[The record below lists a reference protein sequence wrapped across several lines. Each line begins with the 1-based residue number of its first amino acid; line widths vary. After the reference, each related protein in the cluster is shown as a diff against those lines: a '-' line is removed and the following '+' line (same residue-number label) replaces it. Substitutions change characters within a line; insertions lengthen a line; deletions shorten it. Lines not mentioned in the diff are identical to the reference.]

1 MIFVDFAFENN
12 FFMFEFVSIGLYKD
26 IYLKIFGGITVII
39 VQNFYLVTFE
49 KMLILRRIGF

>member
-26 IYLKIFGGITVII
+26 LYKDIYLKIFGG
-39 VQNFYLVTFE
+39 FSL
-49 KMLILRRIGF
+49 